1 MMYRMGIALLALVN
15 AMVATYLHLWKTGR
29 VGALSCASGQGCEVA
44 QFSQYGWFL
53 GVDVA
58 LIGAVG
64 YSALLLAA
72 LWSLQPARLDERRP
86 TVVLLALIVPA
97 VLFTA
102 RLKYGEW
109 MVLKVFCIWCFI
121 STLSITLCLVLAWLD
136 WRRVSR
142 SHPTPPE
149 RAGRLPIAA

>member
-1 MMYRMGIALLALVN
+1 MVYRMGIALLALVN

-44 QFSQYGWFL
+44 QFSHYGWFL

-64 YSALLLAA
+64 YAVLLLVA
-72 LWSLQPARLDERRP
+72 LWSVQPGQLLQRRP
-86 TVVLLALIVPA
+86 TLVLLALIVPA

-109 MVLKVFCIWCFI
+109 VVLKVFCIWCFI
-121 STLSITLCLVLAWLD
+121 SAVSILVCLLLAWLD

-142 SHPTPPE
+142 SRPTPPE
-149 RAGRLPIAA
+149 RAGRMPLAA

>member
-1 MMYRMGIALLALVN
+1 MAIAFLALVN
-15 AMVATYLHLWKTGR
+15 AMVATYLHLWKIGKA
-29 VGALSCASGQGCEVA
+29 GALSCATGQGCAVA
-44 QFSQYGWFL
+44 QFSPYGSFL

-64 YSALLLAA
+64 YTLLLAA
-72 LWSLQPARLDERRP
+72 AIWSLQPAQADRTPP

-97 VLFTA
+97 VLFTI

-109 MVLKVFCIWCFI
+109 VVLRVFCLWCLI
-121 STLSITLCLVLAWLD
+121 SAVSITLCLVLGWLD
-136 WRRVSR
+136 WRRVSGEGD
-142 SHPTPPE
+142 PPPD

>member
-1 MMYRMGIALLALVN
+1 MAIALLALVN
-15 AMVATYLHLWKTGR
+15 AMVATYLHLWKIGKA
-29 VGALSCASGQGCEVA
+29 GALSCASGEGCAVA
-44 QFSQYGWFL
+44 QFSPWGSFL

-64 YSALLLAA
+64 YTLLLMVAV
-72 LWSLQPARLDERRP
+72 WSLQPAQVDRRRP
-86 TVVLLALIVPA
+86 LQALLLLIVPA
-97 VLFTA
+97 VLFTI

-109 MVLKVFCIWCFI
+109 VVLKVFCIWCFI
-121 STLSITLCLVLAWLD
+121 STVSILLCLVLAWLD

-149 RAGRLPIAA
+149 RAGRLPRAA